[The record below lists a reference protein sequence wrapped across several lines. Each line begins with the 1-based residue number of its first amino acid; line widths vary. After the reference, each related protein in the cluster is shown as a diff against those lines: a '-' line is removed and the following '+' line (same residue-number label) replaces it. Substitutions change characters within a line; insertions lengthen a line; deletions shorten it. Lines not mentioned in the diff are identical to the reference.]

1 MRTKKHALLSGALV
15 ALGMSLTLTAC
26 HDDNE
31 PGVDLSRPISLNFTP
46 AALGAQSRVTFGLTG
61 ATFGQGDQVGLY
73 MDGTGYDN
81 ILYTCD
87 AGSAWSTASDLYW
100 PDAGTYTFRA
110 YYPYRETVADETAVP
125 VTLSDDQGD
134 TGKLTA
140 NDYMWGTADRAAS
153 NGAVSLTLDHKMSLL
168 KLDITAGTAIS
179 PDEIKAMTPA
189 IHGTMPAEGTWNL
202 ATGVIT
208 PATAG
213 TPHTS
218 LTPYVEDN
226 GDGTLT
232 CYALVMPGTAFNYG
246 DKFFSLTDA
255 GGTTYSYYLN
265 ISGGFTAGASTY
277 CDIDLTVHR
286 TGIELSGFG
295 ISSWTPNEDATG
307 SGNVSMD

>member
-1 MRTKKHALLSGALV
+1 MKKCVLAVVTALV
-15 ALGMSLTLTAC
+15 LLAPFQGVLVRAQEADPGPEQAATAQESY
-26 HDDNE
+26 H
-31 PGVDLSRPISLNFTP
+31 PGDVP
-46 AALGAQSRVTFGLTG
+46 AQTG
-61 ATFGQGDQVGLY
+61 A
-73 MDGTGYDN
+73 
-81 ILYTCD
+81 
-87 AGSAWSTASDLYW
+87 A
-100 PDAGTYTFRA
+100 
-110 YYPYRETVADETAVP
+110 E
-125 VTLSDDQGD
+125 
-134 TGKLTA
+134 
-140 NDYMWGTADRAAS
+140 
-153 NGAVSLTLDHKMSLL
+153 
-168 KLDITAGTAIS
+168 
-179 PDEIKAMTPA
+179 AMTPA